1 MNPLFY
7 TSVCSYIR
15 CVNLTTDIV
24 RRNIHWLDIKMM
36 LYAVSS
42 MFQCKYFNGTCTY
55 IVYEEE
61 VRNLCHLPKEK
72 PRCNHL
78 TISLPLLST
87 Y

>member
-15 CVNLTTDIV
+15 CVNQTTNDIV
-24 RRNIHWLDIKMM
+24 RRRIHWLNTKMM
-36 LYAVSS
+36 LNAVSS

-61 VRNLCHLPKEK
+61 VMPSTKR
-72 PRCNHL
+72 
-78 TISLPLLST
+78 ISKKNPA
-87 Y
+87 